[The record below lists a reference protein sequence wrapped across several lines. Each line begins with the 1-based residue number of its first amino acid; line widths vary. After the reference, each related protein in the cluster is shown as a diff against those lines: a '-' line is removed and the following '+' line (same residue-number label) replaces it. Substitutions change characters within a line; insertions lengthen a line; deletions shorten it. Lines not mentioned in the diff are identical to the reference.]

1 MVKFNISMH
10 ITLNIYIPKQKKI
23 PDFGTKDQFIKYEY
37 HCYSSCPCAP
47 STSSRKQFKHFKNKQ
62 KVFRFILYDF
72 LYRVQVTLNYIDN
85 DKECQK

>member
-1 MVKFNISMH
+1 MH

-47 STSSRKQFKHFKNKQ
+47 STSSRKQFKHIKNKQ
-62 KVFRFILYDF
+62 KVANKLIRKEK
-72 LYRVQVTLNYIDN
+72 
-85 DKECQK
+85 DKEYSSL